1 MTDPQAGFPMLK
13 SIAQFTAVVWL
24 VIIATMVMRFTFF
37 MVWPYL
43 AIILHQDH
51 GMNAFEVGAFLAT
64 SGVIGNTL
72 GFYTGYLSD
81 KFGRR
86 VVILG
91 GLVSS
96 IAALVTLGL
105 SESLLFILMAMVVQ
119 GVSRHAIEGTGK
131 ALLTDELEDRKAKD
145 LALHARYYALNI
157 GASFGPLVGVYY
169 GLTGKQATF
178 LLVAAAMAA
187 YLVAALVIFSRHK
200 SKKEPNKS
208 SAFSFRLVLRTLAD
222 DKRFLV
228 FVVAMF
234 LGLIAYSQLEAGIVQ
249 YLRIAM
255 HPDVIAFYPIVTL
268 TNGMTVLLL
277 QFPLLALTERFA
289 PATRSMIGVG
299 LMAVSFAMLA
309 VIPISNE
316 LLFLFAI
323 FVLSVGE
330 VILFPTLQIMIDRM
344 APEDMKGSYFGAAA
358 LAGFG
363 FALGPIVGGA
373 MLEFAGGTGLWWA
386 MAVLMILVAFL
397 YRVAG
402 RIPARAA

>member
-1 MTDPQAGFPMLK
+1 MLN
-13 SIAQFTAVVWL
+13 SIRQFTAVVWL
-24 VIIATMVMRFTFF
+24 VIIATMVQRFTFF

-43 AIILHQDH
+43 AIILHQEH
-51 GMNAFEVGAFLAT
+51 GMNAFEIGAFLAT
-64 SGVIGNTL
+64 SGIIGNTL
-72 GFYTGYLSD
+72 GFYVGYLSD

-86 VVILG
+86 IVILG
-91 GLVSS
+91 GLVWS
-96 IAALVTLGL
+96 IGALVTLGL
-105 SESLLFILMAMVVQ
+105 SDNLLLFLTAMVVQ

-157 GASFGPLVGVYY
+157 GASFGPLIGIYF
-169 GLTGKQATF
+169 GLTGKQTTF
-178 LLVAAAMAA
+178 LLVATAMAV
-187 YLVAALVIFSRHK
+187 YLMAALVIFSRHK
-200 SKKEPNKS
+200 PKKEPNKI

-249 YLRIAM
+249 YLRVAN
-255 HPDVIAFYPIVTL
+255 HRDVIAFYPIVTL

-277 QFPLLALTERFA
+277 QFPLLALTERFS

-309 VIPISNE
+309 VTPITEE

-323 FVLSVGE
+323 FILSVGE

-344 APEDMKGSYFGAAA
+344 APDDMKSSYFGAAA

-363 FALGPIVGGA
+363 FAMGPIVGGA
-373 MLEFAGGTGLWWA
+373 MLEYAGGTGLWWL
-386 MAVLMILVAFL
+386 MAAIMVFVAFL
-397 YRVAG
+397 YRKAG
-402 RIPARAA
+402 RIPARVT

>member
-1 MTDPQAGFPMLK
+1 
-13 SIAQFTAVVWL
+13 
-24 VIIATMVMRFTFF
+24 
-37 MVWPYL
+37 
-43 AIILHQDH
+43 
-51 GMNAFEVGAFLAT
+51 
-64 SGVIGNTL
+64 
-72 GFYTGYLSD
+72 
-81 KFGRR
+81 
-86 VVILG
+86 
-91 GLVSS
+91 
-96 IAALVTLGL
+96 
-105 SESLLFILMAMVVQ
+105 
-119 GVSRHAIEGTGK
+119 
-131 ALLTDELEDRKAKD
+131 
-145 LALHARYYALNI
+145 
-157 GASFGPLVGVYY
+157 
-169 GLTGKQATF
+169 
-178 LLVAAAMAA
+178 
-187 YLVAALVIFSRHK
+187 
-200 SKKEPNKS
+200 
-208 SAFSFRLVLRTLAD
+208 
-222 DKRFLV
+222 
-228 FVVAMF
+228 
-234 LGLIAYSQLEAGIVQ
+234 
-249 YLRIAM
+249 M

-386 MAVLMILVAFL
+386 MAVLMVLVAFL